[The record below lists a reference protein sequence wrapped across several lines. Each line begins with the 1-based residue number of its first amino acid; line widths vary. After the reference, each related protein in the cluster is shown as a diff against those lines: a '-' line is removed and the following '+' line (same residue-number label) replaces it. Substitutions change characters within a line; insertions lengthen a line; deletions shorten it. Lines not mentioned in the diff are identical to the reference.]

1 MSIASSRKDPSC
13 PVLSFATQLLLCR
26 MEHNILKRAFFL
38 HEFLP
43 QLPTLRAAFF
53 CCCLFFFFF
62 LAGFQ
67 SFGGK
72 ETDVYLLTLV
82 NRLLT
87 SISVTGTYP
96 IIVSSQI

>member
-13 PVLSFATQLLLCR
+13 PVLSFATHLLLCR
-26 MEHNILKRAFFL
+26 IENNILKRAFFL

-43 QLPTLRAAFF
+43 QLSTLRAAFF
-53 CCCLFFFFF
+53 CLFFFFF

-87 SISVTGTYP
+87 SIIVTGTYP
-96 IIVSSQI
+96 IIVCSHI

>member
-26 MEHNILKRAFFL
+26 IENNILKRAFFL

-43 QLPTLRAAFF
+43 QLSTLRAAFF
-53 CCCLFFFFF
+53 CLFFF

-72 ETDVYLLTLV
+72 ETYVYILTLV

-96 IIVSSQI
+96 IIVCSHI

>member
-13 PVLSFATQLLLCR
+13 PVLSFATHLLCR
-26 MEHNILKRAFFL
+26 IENNILKRAFFL

-43 QLPTLRAAFF
+43 QLSTLRAAFF
-53 CCCLFFFFF
+53 RLFFFFF

-87 SISVTGTYP
+87 SIIVTGTYP
-96 IIVSSQI
+96 IIVCSHI

>member
-13 PVLSFATQLLLCR
+13 PVLSFATHLLCR
-26 MEHNILKRAFFL
+26 IENNILKRAFFL

-43 QLPTLRAAFF
+43 QLSTLRAAFF
-53 CCCLFFFFF
+53 CLFFF

-72 ETDVYLLTLV
+72 ETYVYILTLV

-96 IIVSSQI
+96 IIVCSHI